1 VDHFRHAR
9 VSSGPK
15 GPRVFWSSTT
25 SDFQKERL
33 HVHEWALPQLN
44 AFCAARGRILTVV
57 DLRSGFEDSDPAVGE
72 ILPICLEELEEC
84 QYYTCFI
91 GQQMGCYAQDFSE
104 AAGGGGASSSA
115 DAKAGGGK
123 PKAKVA
129 RVLHERACTEIEAR
143 HVLERRFQWGTR
155 AFFYVRDSRHTLSKV
170 CSTHYHVCNIHAA
183 HTLKRLFLSAGL
195 AAHALK
201 TTALFC
207 LGIVSLIRNSLFAQ
221 YVTGVRV

>member
-1 VDHFRHAR
+1 
-9 VSSGPK
+9 
-15 GPRVFWSSTT
+15 
-25 SDFQKERL
+25 
-33 HVHEWALPQLN
+33 LN